1 MYFINVTYPRFL
13 SLPST
18 KVEAGGADL
27 LFELRVGR
35 SGLGDDWLYKY
46 TPKQGWTQ
54 IGRYLEVRWLSPAL
68 HSLLNSTFLAQGV
81 QSQVLMRS

>member
-18 KVEAGGADL
+18 KVESGGADL

-46 TPKQGWTQ
+46 TPNKGWSLV
-54 IGRYLEVRWLSPAL
+54 GRYLEVRLTGGSGC
-68 HSLLNSTFLAQGV
+68 LNV
-81 QSQVLMRS
+81 